1 MLNEIMYVKL
11 NYIISFSKDM
21 KWHRILMVGENG
33 RLGVLMDYV
42 KTSLT
47 KENYYSMSSCQFKYF
62 RISSVMVINAKN
74 DNSSNQS
81 RRLSLELSSAM
92 LCSLFCAA

>member
-1 MLNEIMYVKL
+1 MMNKIIFITLD
-11 NYIISFSKDM
+11 YIKSFSKGI